1 MITLA
6 LGAILLAVLLATVAV
21 MVWQEAKRPGEGEPV
36 YGVEDAVSF
45 VWERLDGDTRA
56 RLLRSGVQRIIEW
69 EVFYLQGLAQDD
81 RRHQVDIVAGGYPP
95 AVEFIIDRID
105 ALHEVAYSEGDVSS
119 VLHNEAA
126 YLQAIGAVGPR
137 VGGSEE

>member
-1 MITLA
+1 VTNLA

-21 MVWQEAKRPGEGEPV
+21 MLWQEARNPGRGERV
-36 YGVEDAVSF
+36 YGVGDSVDF
-45 VWERLDGDTRA
+45 IWQRLDSDTRA

-69 EVFYLQGLAQDD
+69 EIFYLQGLAQDD

-95 AVEFIIDRID
+95 AVEFIIDRI
-105 ALHEVAYSEGDVSS
+105 AARHKVAYAERDVSS
-119 VLHNEAA
+119 VLHHEAA
-126 YLQAIGAVGPR
+126 YLEAIGAVGPR